1 MTDRLLGGLL
11 FLAACSGGA
20 ADRHEESS
28 KAGASGAASGSGS
41 SAAPSGDDGDLDA
54 HEKRVAAL
62 LGAKDKSYEGTID
75 QEDLK
80 IPFTFGSTEGL
91 VDATTP
97 ESTAN
102 IFTVAKEEEEEE
114 RGPAVIIGIAPNET
128 ADQREAMLKE
138 LGYDVRKKE
147 SKGGGWV
154 VSAVHAKNQKLEVT
168 FTLDTKPKAI
178 GCNAMASGAFAMK
191 REKEWLAWMERTC
204 GSLKAK

>member
-20 ADRHEESS
+20 ADRHEDSS

-41 SAAPSGDDGDLDA
+41 STAPGGDDGGLDA
-54 HEKRVAAL
+54 HEERVAAL

-102 IFTVAKEEEEEE
+102 IFAVSKEQDE

-128 ADQREAMLKE
+128 ADEREAMLKE
-138 LGYDVRKKE
+138 LGYDVRRKE
-147 SKGGGWV
+147 PRGGGWIV
-154 VSAVHAKNQKLEVT
+154 TAVRAKDQKLEVT
-168 FTLDTKPKAI
+168 VTLDTKPKAI
-178 GCNAMASGAFAMK
+178 GCNAMARGGFAMK
-191 REKEWLAWMERTC
+191 REKELLAWMEKTC
-204 GSLKAK
+204 ASLKTK